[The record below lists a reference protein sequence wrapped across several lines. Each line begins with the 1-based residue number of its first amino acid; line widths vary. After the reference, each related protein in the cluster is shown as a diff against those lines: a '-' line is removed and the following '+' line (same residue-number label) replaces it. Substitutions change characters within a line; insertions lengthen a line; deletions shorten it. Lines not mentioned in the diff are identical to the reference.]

1 MRARISLIMSGIGP
15 TPASDNNRSGL
26 LIFIPNGSLPDINQ
40 LAEFS
45 VQGNRQASASA
56 GRVRSKSRIARL
68 IGSGHGADFLVFG
81 SALT

>member
-26 LIFIPNGSLPDINQ
+26 LIFIPSGSLPDINQ

-45 VQGNRQASASA
+45 GNRQAFASA

-68 IGSGHGADFLVFG
+68 SGSGHGADFFVFR